1 MSIAK
6 KMQPSCIA
14 YLLQGDNEVTE
25 DVIDN
30 LNCSLVWSEAEN
42 RLHIQKAILE
52 WCLKKYEKF
61 VYTFNNILNFII
73 FMLK

>member
-6 KMQPSCIA
+6 KNATFMH
-14 YLLQGDNEVTE
+14 YLQLRGEECTE

-52 WCLKKYEKF
+52 WCLK
-61 VYTFNNILNFII
+61 I
-73 FMLK
+73 